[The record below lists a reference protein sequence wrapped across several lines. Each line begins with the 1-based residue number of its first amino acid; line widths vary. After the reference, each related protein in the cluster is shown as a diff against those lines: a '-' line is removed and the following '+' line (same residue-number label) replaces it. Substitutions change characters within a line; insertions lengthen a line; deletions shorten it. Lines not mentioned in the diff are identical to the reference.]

1 MNVPQ
6 VEAQIT
12 AIESNMAKTQGIL
25 AKARRTEAKAK
36 SANERAALELTKVE
50 QELGELQQELIHEFT
65 SAEEWDS
72 SAADPR
78 TDGTRTSDW
87 GDMVLERLLRSD
99 PRFAEALGTLYESQ
113 GTAIDAKGIAMEAQA
128 ATANLYDKLSIQRA
142 NASLVSSLLR
152 FAATTADD
160 GDES

>member
-12 AIESNMAKTQGIL
+12 AIDTNLTKTQKLL

-36 SANERAALELTKVE
+36 TANERAALELTQVE
-50 QELGELQQELIHEFT
+50 QELGQLQQELIYEFT
-65 SAEEWDS
+65 EADEWDS
-72 SAADPR
+72 SAKDPR
-78 TDGTRTSDW
+78 TGERTQDW

-99 PRFAEALGTLYESQ
+99 PRFADALGKLYQSQ